1 MVIVVKYNFHEDS
14 KYHQQVFLDKC
25 LYNKC
30 YDMIR
35 LIYLNQLMLTKPM
48 IGVSALFAIASTFL
62 R

>member
-1 MVIVVKYNFHEDS
+1 MVIVAKYNFHEDS
-14 KYHQQVFLDKC
+14 KYHQQVFLDKY

-35 LIYLNQLMLTKPM
+35 LICLNQLMLTKPV